1 MGNGW
6 TGSEKKIARR
16 VFEEARQKVLAKA
29 LATFKAEAAVAD
41 IDEMWAMI
49 DQLRERRK
57 EIEQLLD
64 FRYSQLTFVFARLV
78 LEGYL
83 DEQQLEGLS
92 EDKREGIRR
101 YISFVKSR

>member
-1 MGNGW
+1 MSDGW
-6 TGSEKKIARR
+6 TNSEKKIARR

-29 LATFKAEAAVAD
+29 LATFKAEAAAAD

-49 DQLRERRK
+49 DRLRERRR
-57 EIEQLLD
+57 EIDELLD
-64 FRYSQLTFVFARLV
+64 FRYSQLTFVFPRLI

-92 EDKREGIRR
+92 EDKRDAIRR
-101 YISFVKSR
+101 YIFFVKNN